1 MIYMCIT
8 YRELFLSWLDIV
20 YQVMKHLSFTLT
32 VKKDKVPLNLKTKL
46 PKEIS
51 WYVFIAR

>member
-1 MIYMCIT
+1 MFKMIYMCIT

-51 WYVFIAR
+51 